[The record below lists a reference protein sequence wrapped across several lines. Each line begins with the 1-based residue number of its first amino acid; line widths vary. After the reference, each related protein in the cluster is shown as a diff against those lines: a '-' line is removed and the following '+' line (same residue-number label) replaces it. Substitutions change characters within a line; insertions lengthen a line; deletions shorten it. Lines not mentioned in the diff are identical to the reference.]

1 MDVVVQDRNST
12 SNPAGLMWPGDAT
25 FEARLR
31 EFLCDPIDHTDR
43 FHPIWMPVRR
53 LIGVLG
59 NREAEKAAVV
69 AQFCVRH
76 MLNYEV
82 VPVRYGFT
90 TAAITQIKE
99 ALSGENRD
107 ALAVLILDH
116 ADTLALEPDDVD
128 TQRFALQLEALAV
141 EHAIFV
147 VGCFDRVL
155 KHAQDTY
162 VRHFWR
168 PWAASV
174 VYLSP
179 PGSAWIAAWLQTQL
193 EGYTIRV
200 TNREAVRL
208 STTEGGPNRRTNRF
222 AVCITPG
229 EYTVLAQHCV
239 GASYGHLKDWVQR
252 ILYWAWQNT
261 SVPITKDLLCG
272 VPFMYGGNRG
282 LHIVPVDVRRDESN
296 FSEAVGQGPT
306 VTEHPLQGDV
316 PDPTLMETLGN
327 DPDDDNDDNTK
338 VKRIKLDNLP
348 ESPPAFTPKEKE
360 ELVLIGPGSPCVCGL
375 YREPHPPAHSD

>member
-1 MDVVVQDRNST
+1 MDV
-12 SNPAGLMWPGDAT
+12 PAGLIWSGDAA

-31 EFLCDPIDHTDR
+31 EFLCDPIDHTAR
-43 FHPIWMPVRR
+43 FDPTWMPVRR

-59 NREAEKAAVV
+59 NREAEKATVV
-69 AQFCVRH
+69 AQFCRKH
-76 MLNYEV
+76 MLTCEV

-90 TAAITQIKE
+90 TAAIEQIKRT
-99 ALSGENRD
+99 LSGNNGD
-107 ALAVLILDH
+107 AVAVLILDH

-155 KHAQDTY
+155 KNAQDTY

-179 PGSAWIAAWLQTQL
+179 PHSTWIAAWLQTQL
-193 EGYTIRV
+193 EGYT
-200 TNREAVRL
+200 NREAVRL
-208 STTEGGPNRRTNRF
+208 SATEGETNRF
-222 AVCITPG
+222 AVRITQG

-252 ILYWAWQNT
+252 ILYWAWQNL

-306 VTEHPLQGDV
+306 VTESPMEPPQEIPNG
-316 PDPTLMETLGN
+316 PTLMETLGN
-327 DPDDDNDDNTK
+327 DPEEEEEPDNTK
-338 VKRIKLDNLP
+338 VKRIKLDTLP

-360 ELVLIGPGSPCVCGL
+360 ELVLNEPDSPCMCGI
-375 YREPHPPAHSD
+375 SGGCSQ

>member
-1 MDVVVQDRNST
+1 MDVVVVQDGNST

-90 TAAITQIKE
+90 TAAITQIKD

-174 VYLSP
+174 IYLSP

-193 EGYTIRV
+193 EGYTIRAANRAQNLV
-200 TNREAVRL
+200 TDRLSATEGETNRAAIR
-208 STTEGGPNRRTNRF
+208 
-222 AVCITPG
+222 VCITPG

-261 SVPITKDLLCG
+261 NIPITKDLLCG

-306 VTEHPLQGDV
+306 VTEPPQGV
-316 PDPTLMETLGN
+316 PNDPTLMETLGDN

-360 ELVLIGPGSPCVCGL
+360 ELVLNGP
-375 YREPHPPAHSD
+375 HPAHSD